1 MCADLWVSGGNV
13 ALISQK
19 LDSSCS
25 FVSVE
30 PTSQPLSSPLT
41 DFSVGDEEASQAVAA
56 TLRPIL
62 PAIADEIVDAI
73 ASQVDG
79 YARLMEGRFSRGVRR
94 ATARALSRFCDL
106 ISNASGDEDRGRRI
120 YVEIGR
126 GEFAQGR
133 SLDALLGAYRVGAR
147 VAFRRFTVVGSEA
160 GFAPDVIYRLG
171 EAMFDYIDRLS
182 AESAEGYAE
191 AKSEAAGETQRR
203 RRRLV
208 ALLAD
213 IEGADPE
220 ALRTA
225 ARDAGWRLPKRL
237 AVAVLAG
244 DENPE
249 SISTRLGPE
258 TIGAQFERRT
268 IILIGDPLAPGKPD
282 AIRRALRGIDA
293 AIGPAVAPD
302 EAGKSMH
309 RARLTYDLL
318 ERGLLKVERPV
329 FADEHLADLLLNV
342 DPEIG
347 QALARQKLAPLEDL
361 GTSARRKLRE
371 TLRAWIDHQ
380 GRIEQVA
387 ATLDIH
393 PQTVRYRLTQ
403 LRDAFGD
410 ALDDPDQRFAL
421 GLALRIG
428 SGE

>member
-1 MCADLWVSGGNV
+1 M
-13 ALISQK
+13 
-19 LDSSCS
+19 
-25 FVSVE
+25 
-30 PTSQPLSSPLT
+30 PLSSPLS
-41 DFSVGDEEASQAVAA
+41 DFSVGDEEASVAVAE

-62 PAIADEIVDAI
+62 PTLADEIVDAI
-73 ASQVDG
+73 AVQVEG
-79 YARLMEGRFSRGVRR
+79 YSRLMEGRFSRGVRR
-94 ATARALSRFCDL
+94 GTARALSRFCDL
-106 ISNASGDEDRGRRI
+106 ISSPSGDEDRGRRV

-147 VAFRRFTVVGSEA
+147 VAFRRFTVVGSDA
-160 GFAPDVIYRLG
+160 GFKPDVIYRLG

-191 AKSEAAGETQRR
+191 AKSEVAGETQRR

-213 IEGADPE
+213 TDGADPE
-220 ALRTA
+220 AIRNA

-237 AVAVLAG
+237 AVAVAAG

-249 SISTRLGPE
+249 SLATRLGPE
-258 TIGAQFERRT
+258 AIGAEFERRT
-268 IILIGDPLAPGKPD
+268 VILIGDPLAPGRPD
-282 AIRRALRGIDA
+282 AIKRALRGVDA

-309 RARLTYDLL
+309 RARLAYDLL
-318 ERGLLKVERPV
+318 ERGVLASDRPV
-329 FADEHLADLLLNV
+329 SADDHLAELLLNV
-342 DPEIG
+342 DGELG
-347 QALARQKLAPLEDL
+347 QALARQQLAPLDDL

-387 ATLDIH
+387 HSLDIH

-403 LRDAFGD
+403 LREAFGE

-428 SGE
+428 PSD